1 MGDGYDISAM
11 NKTNVQKPD
20 QAVINVSTKRMD
32 EIIQASPEQ
41 HAYLIKVDVQ
51 GFEPQVFQG
60 LKETIMAHK
69 VDYILF
75 EYWPKGIDL
84 MSDSMGECK
93 AVAIL
98 EQLAQAGYH
107 LYALAV
113 VAHPLA
119 PKGWQKKTDDRPFHD
134 FTQECKWLYQL
145 EERNPSDIYR
155 IGYWTDILAVAP
167 GVSMSNPI
175 SGVGRN
181 VSRPFKGVA

>member
-1 MGDGYDISAM
+1 MG
-11 NKTNVQKPD
+11 
-20 QAVINVSTKRMD
+20 

-107 LYALAV
+107 LYALGVA
-113 VAHPLA
+113 AHPVA
-119 PKGWQKKTDDRPFHD
+119 PKGWRSKIDDRSFHD
-134 FTQECKWLYQL
+134 FTQECKWFYQL
-145 EERNPSDIYR
+145 EERNPSDDYR
-155 IGYWTDILAVAP
+155 IGYWSDILAVAP
-167 GVSMSNPI
+167 GVSMSHPI
-175 SGVGRN
+175 SEFGRKLEQLSSN
-181 VSRPFKGVA
+181 FTYPNHSKV